1 MSEAMALNH
10 DEYTDAK
17 AAEAANDR
25 LLTSAQLRHRWGD
38 VSEMFLWRRRL
49 DPEMP
54 KPIVLGAGKNARRFW
69 RLSEIVSYERRRQEG
84 VADANP

>member
-38 VSEMFLWRRRL
+38 VSEMFLWRR
-49 DPEMP
+49 
-54 KPIVLGAGKNARRFW
+54 KT
-69 RLSEIVSYERRRQEG
+69 
-84 VADANP
+84 